1 MKTKTIEQ
9 NGFKKTEIG
18 LIPEDWK
25 AVELGDEE
33 YFEILS
39 SGIDKF
45 DNSKKYLSTSSIERD
60 KIIAVEC
67 DITYKNRP
75 SRANMQPKIDT
86 VWFAKMKNTI
96 KVYTFTGKNKA
107 DINEYILSTGFAG
120 TLCNK
125 NKAEPKYLEKVF
137 LSTWFNRIKDT
148 LAHGSTQKAV
158 NNQDIK
164 KILIPVPPL
173 PEQQKISSVLSKIQQ
188 AIEQQD
194 KIIQITKELKKS
206 LMNNLFTEGLHGEEQ
221 KETEIGLMPKSWKA
235 VKLGDDDILEIVQY
249 GISKRGEN
257 KGKYAIL
264 RMNNL
269 IGSYVNSEKLQFVD
283 IEEDLFNKFKLK
295 EGDILF
301 NRTNSID
308 LVGKTGIFNLKGEYI
323 FASYL
328 IRLRTNRKKL
338 NPYFLN
344 IYLNLLASQERLKT
358 LATRGVSQSNISG
371 SRLKTFLIPLP
382 SDLTEQ
388 EEIVEIIAGIDKKL
402 SQAESRKQTLQS
414 LFKTMLNQLMTGRIR
429 VKNLDIGVN

>member
-1 MKTKTIEQ
+1 MKVKTPIE
-9 NGFKKTEIG
+9 NGFRETEMG
-18 LIPEDWK
+18 LIPSDWNVVK
-25 AVELGDEE
+25 LGNKE
-33 YFEILS
+33 YFEVLN

-45 DNSKKYLSTSSIERD
+45 RNSKGYLSTSSIEWN
-60 KIIAVEC
+60 KIIDIEC
-67 DITYKNRP
+67 DITYNDRP
-75 SRANMQPKIDT
+75 SRANMQPRLDT
-86 VWFAKMKNTI
+86 VWFAKMKNTV
-96 KVYTFTGKNKA
+96 KVYDFTKENQVEVEK
-107 DINEYILSTGFAG
+107 YILSTGFTG
-120 TLCNK
+120 LLCNRS
-125 NKAEPKYLEKVF
+125 KAYPKYIGKIF
-137 LSTWFNRIKDT
+137 LSPWFNQIKDN

-164 KILIPVPPL
+164 KILIPL
-173 PEQQKISSVLSKIQQ
+173 PSFLEQQKISFVLSKIQQ
-188 AIEQQD
+188 VIEQQD
-194 KIIQITKELKKS
+194 KIIQTIKELKKS
-206 LMNNLFTEGLHGEEQ
+206 LMNKLFSKGLHGEEQ
-221 KETEIGLMPKSWKA
+221 KETEIGLIPKSWKA
-235 VKLGDDDILEIVQY
+235 VKLGDDDILEMVQY

-308 LVGKTGIFNLKGEYI
+308 LVGKTGIFNLKGDYI

-328 IRLRTNRKKL
+328 IRLRTNIKKL

-344 IYLNLLASQERLKT
+344 IYLNLVTSQERLKT

-388 EEIVEIIAGIDKKL
+388 EEIVEIIVSIDKKL
-402 SQAESRKQTLQS
+402 TQVESRKQALQS
-414 LFKTMLNQLMTGRIR
+414 LFKTMLNQLMTGRVR
-429 VKNLDIGVN
+429 VKNLDIEVN